1 MPQPALW
8 RCGAARSASVR
19 HHRDMEDGERM
30 LIPCEGGPS
39 TSRLVRFPPPVEIE
53 EHGGT
58 YVLVDDGPPPSWRY
72 QFIPADP

>member
-1 MPQPALW
+1 
-8 RCGAARSASVR
+8 
-19 HHRDMEDGERM
+19 MEDGERM